1 MTKLLILTPLP
12 IELSAVLHHLT
23 ALQEPEVK
31 DQIAY
36 EKGIFQGRHHR
47 YEVIVAEPGM
57 KNTEMALATER
68 AIKRHA
74 PQIALLIGI
83 AGGVKDVAIG
93 DVVVAKKAYGY
104 EAGKESA
111 DHFWARPSV
120 EAFSGELLARA
131 QLLSRR
137 EDWKRRAPD
146 GAEGAKVFMGPIAAG
161 EKVVTSSGS
170 ETYKR
175 LKEHYNDTL
184 ALEMEAIGF
193 ATAIQPHRELHGLA
207 IRGIS
212 DLLDHK
218 GDDFQVRAAERAAA
232 FAFEL
237 LYQLDGGDFLNK
249 PTGSN
254 PSGGGNFHVENARNT
269 IIGSN
274 INVGGNLT
282 LGDSTVNTTSRGHL
296 HADLSMIER
305 SVQRGHLEKAIE
317 QLQSIT
323 KHKAQIYRQDALTLS
338 ERTEDLAKKIR
349 RGVISNA
356 EQTLE
361 RNQIVAA
368 VLELIEKLERS

>member
-1 MTKLLILTPLP
+1 MTKILILTPLP
-12 IELSAVLHHLT
+12 LELTAVLHHLT

-36 EKGIFQGRHHR
+36 EKGVFQGRHHR
-47 YEVIVAEPGM
+47 YEVVVAEPGM

-68 AIKRHA
+68 AIKRHE
-74 PQIALLIGI
+74 PQIVLLIGI

-104 EAGKESA
+104 EAGKEGA
-111 DHFWARPSV
+111 DQFWARPSV

-137 EDWKRRAPD
+137 DDWKKRAPD
-146 GAEGAKVFMGPIAAG
+146 GAANAKVFMGPIAAG
-161 EKVVTSSGS
+161 EKVVVSSGS

-218 GDDFQVRAAERAAA
+218 GDDFQARAAERAAA

-237 LYQLDGGDFLNK
+237 LYQLDGGDFLKK
-249 PTGSN
+249 PAGN
-254 PSGGGNFHVENARNT
+254 YPSGGGNIQVENARNT

-282 LGDSTVNTTSRGHL
+282 IGDTMNTKSVNKSNDDAAL
-296 HADLSMIER
+296 LELL
-305 SVQRGHLEKAIE
+305 VQRGQLEKAIE
-317 QLQSIT
+317 HLQTIT
-323 KHKAQIYRQDALTLS
+323 KQKAPLYRQDAVTLS
-338 ERTEDLAKKIR
+338 ERMEELAKKIR
-349 RGVISNA
+349 RGLLSNA

-361 RNQIVAA
+361 RNHIVAA
-368 VLELIEKLERS
+368 LLELVEKLKR